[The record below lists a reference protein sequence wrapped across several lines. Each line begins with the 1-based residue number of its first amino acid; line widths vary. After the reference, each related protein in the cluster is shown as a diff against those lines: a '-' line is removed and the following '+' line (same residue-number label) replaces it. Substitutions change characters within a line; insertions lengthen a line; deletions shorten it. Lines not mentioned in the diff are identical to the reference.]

1 MRGMAAFSDGAG
13 ISARPERPN
22 HQDVYRS
29 KNSYV
34 APAGLTEPTR
44 SGSSGQGEIET
55 TLNDLVA
62 RAVCGDQRATQ
73 ELLATVRAMVL
84 PYCRARLARQHRVIG
99 SAEDVAQDICLAV
112 LTALA
117 RYQVRG
123 LSFRAF
129 VYGIAAHKVTDA
141 FRAGVRDRS
150 EPMAEVD
157 DAAADDDGP
166 EQRVLQAEQSERLG
180 RLLAVLSDRQ
190 REILVLRVGMGLS
203 AAETAQVVGST
214 PGAVRVLQHRA
225 LTRLRV
231 ALTDDMLSDPDSAA
245 SARQCQG
252 VRGGGVRPIDQIPS
266 SALPVALPAAT
277 TSQRTALPRRNSGLR
292 MSTDRAC

>member
-1 MRGMAAFSDGAG
+1 MM
-13 ISARPERPN
+13 
-22 HQDVYRS
+22 
-29 KNSYV
+29 
-34 APAGLTEPTR
+34 
-44 SGSSGQGEIET
+44 
-55 TLNDLVA
+55 NDLVTQ
-62 RAVCGDQRATQ
+62 AVRGDRRATQ

-84 PYCRARLARQHRVIG
+84 PYCRARLSRQQRILG

-141 FRAGVRDRS
+141 FRAAMRDRS

-157 DAAADDDGP
+157 DAAVDHDGP

-180 RLLAVLSDRQ
+180 RLLAVLSDRE
-190 REILVLRVGMGLS
+190 RETLVLRVALGFS
-203 AAETAQVVGST
+203 AAETAQAVQST

-225 LTRLRV
+225 LARLRV
-231 ALTDDMLSDPDSAA
+231 AMASDRVSNPDSAT
-245 SARQCQG
+245 S
-252 VRGGGVRPIDQIPS
+252 VR
-266 SALPVALPAAT
+266 
-277 TSQRTALPRRNSGLR
+277 
-292 MSTDRAC
+292 

>member
-1 MRGMAAFSDGAG
+1 MTGMTALSDGAG
-13 ISARPERPN
+13 TSARAERPRD
-22 HQDVYRS
+22 HQDACPPES
-29 KNSYV
+29 SGV
-34 APAGLTEPTR
+34 ASAGLAEATR
-44 SGSSGQGEIET
+44 SGLAGRDEEEA

-62 RAVCGDQRATQ
+62 RAVRGDQRATQ

-84 PYCRARLARQHRVIG
+84 PYCRARLARQQRVIG

-117 RYQVRG
+117 RYQLRG

-141 FRAGVRDRS
+141 FRAAMRDRS

-157 DAAADDDGP
+157 DAAVDDDGP

-190 REILVLRVGMGLS
+190 RETLVLRVVIGLS
-203 AAETAQVVGST
+203 AAETAQIVGST

-225 LTRLRV
+225 LACLRA
-231 ALTDDMLSDPDSAA
+231 ALASDKLSNPDSAA
-245 SARQCQG
+245 AVG
-252 VRGGGVRPIDQIPS
+252 
-266 SALPVALPAAT
+266 
-277 TSQRTALPRRNSGLR
+277 
-292 MSTDRAC
+292 